1 MRVLSRRLPAL
12 AAVTVFAAAS
22 AACGS
27 SQPATPPASPAAGSS
42 FPATVSAANGAVHI
56 GSRPTSIISLS
67 PTSTEMLYAIG
78 AGSQVKAVDSEIGRA
93 HV

>member
-12 AAVTVFAAAS
+12 AAVTVLAAAS

-42 FPATVSAANGAVHI
+42 FPATVSAANGAVHLA
-56 GSRPTSIISLS
+56 SRPT
-67 PTSTEMLYAIG
+67 AI
-78 AGSQVKAVDSEIGRA
+78 V
-93 HV
+93 